1 MRRTGE
7 KLMQR
12 QTLWFNVAAV
22 AATLLAGASAH
33 AQFDPHRLS
42 VRVGATTIIPDVK
55 SGDLS
60 APSLPGT
67 KIDINSATQ
76 LTGGINYEFN
86 DNVSIDVPLGL
97 PFKFKV
103 EGKGA
108 IDGVGEIGTVKAL
121 PMTLLAQYRFGTPAS
136 MLRPYAGVGVTYSRF
151 FKARSTATLSGLTGG
166 SPSNPTTMSMDNAW
180 GASLQ
185 LGLQVPINTQWSV
198 DVAAI
203 HVWLK
208 TTGHLSTGQDISTRL
223 DPTAVTAAVVYRF

>member
-1 MRRTGE
+1 
-7 KLMQR
+7 MQR
-12 QTLWFNVAAV
+12 QTPWFNVAAL
-22 AATLLAGASAH
+22 AATVLASASAQ

-42 VRVGATTIIPDVK
+42 VRVGATTIVPDVD

-67 KIDINSATQ
+67 QVDIHKATQ

-86 DNVSIDVPLGL
+86 DNLSIDVPLGL
-97 PFKFKV
+97 PFKFKIV
-103 EGKGA
+103 GKGA
-108 IDGVGEIGTVKAL
+108 IDGVGEVGTVKAL
-121 PMTLLAQYRFGTPAS
+121 PMTTLLQYRFGTPAS
-136 MLRPYAGVGVTYSRF
+136 MLRPYLGAGVTYSRF
-151 FKARSTATLSGLTGG
+151 FKARSTAALTGLTGG
-166 SPSNPTTMSMDNAW
+166 SPSDPTTLSMDNAW

-198 DVAAI
+198 DLAAI

-223 DPTAVTAAVVYRF
+223 DPTALSAAVVYRF